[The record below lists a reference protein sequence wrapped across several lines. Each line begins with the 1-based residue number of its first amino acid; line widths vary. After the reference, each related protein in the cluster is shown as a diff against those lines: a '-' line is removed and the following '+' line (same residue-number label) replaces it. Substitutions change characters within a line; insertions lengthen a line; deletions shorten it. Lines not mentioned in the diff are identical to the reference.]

1 MILIASE
8 SPFSSHIIIYVYLAA
23 ERTTEESA
31 MNETSSRSHQI
42 LRLVF
47 TLLQN
52 YLVIEINISHFI
64 PEVSKNS
71 EFMIGFLQT
80 VESNPSDFVGTAKSG
95 AVFAS
100 VVSSLPLLEGGY
112 WGWLCLCI
120 FKLPGI

>member
-1 MILIASE
+1 
-8 SPFSSHIIIYVYLAA
+8 
-23 ERTTEESA
+23 
-31 MNETSSRSHQI
+31 
-42 LRLVF
+42 
-47 TLLQN
+47 
-52 YLVIEINISHFI
+52 
-64 PEVSKNS
+64 
-71 EFMIGFLQT
+71 MIGFLQT